1 MGLISI
7 LRRPMARACMKQRYA
22 CSCMGIVGV
31 WAECNNPRSVKKRCA
46 CLVRAARVPRF
57 SLPRGNGRA
66 GRLRWVG
73 SGGARM
79 RGRRELDCARGW
91 IAVFL
96 FLQLSEA
103 GDSAPGAYTEDL
115 SRGICRYSY
124 RPGVVSLRVA
134 QLCTSLMTSVWFILR
149 EKDLNRSKGCKLQSG
164 APTDLA
170 LGDRSAPQ
178 YLLSDMRST
187 MYLSEAFL
195 LLSNPGAVQGYGEK
209 LS

>member
-7 LRRPMARACMKQRYA
+7 LRRPMARACMEQRYA
-22 CSCMGIVGV
+22 CSCMGIMGV

-79 RGRRELDCARGW
+79 RGRRELDCAR
-91 IAVFL
+91 AVDRRL
-96 FLQLSEA
+96 PLP
-103 GDSAPGAYTEDL
+103 SAQRGRRRRTRRVQYTEDL
-115 SRGICRYSY
+115 SRGICRYRYS
-124 RPGVVSLRVA
+124 PGVVSLRVA

-195 LLSNPGAVQGYGEK
+195 LLSNPGAV
-209 LS
+209 